1 MSTTALSFSRRYFL
15 QGSLALGGLS
25 VLTGCQSSV
34 APAQAPRTA
43 HIGLLVQGSLATSAP
58 NTDGFLQGLREL
70 GYVEGQNLRLEI
82 RAAEGREDVLP
93 AIAAELVRLAPDVI
107 LLSSNPAIRAV
118 QQVTST
124 IPIVFA
130 FANEPVVE
138 GLVAS
143 LAQPGGNATGLT
155 QEAGQ
160 ESAKRL
166 ELLKDVMPQLER
178 VAFFRAQSALL
189 PYRQT
194 EAAAQALGVQLLP
207 VDLERA
213 DELDQVLATST
224 AGNVQAL
231 IVPATAFFATLA
243 PRILAFTAQHRLPAI
258 YAQTSFGRQGGL
270 LTFATDMPENYRRA
284 AGYVDRILRGAKPG
298 DLPIEQPVKY
308 DVIINLKAA
317 QEIGVII
324 PQSVLAQAT
333 ELIQ

>member
-1 MSTTALSFSRRYFL
+1 M
-15 QGSLALGGLS
+15 ALGGLA
-25 VLTGCQSSV
+25 VLAGCGRPA
-34 APAQAPRTA
+34 APAGSPPRSA
-43 HIGLLVQGSLATSAP
+43 RIGFLVQGSIPTSAP
-58 NTDGFLQGLREL
+58 NIDGFRLGLREL
-70 GYVEGQNLRLEI
+70 GYVEGQNVSLEI
-82 RAAEGREDVLP
+82 RAAEGREELLP
-93 AIAAELVRLAPDVI
+93 EIARELVGLAPEVI

-130 FANEPVVE
+130 FANDPVTD

-143 LAQPGGNATGLT
+143 LARPGGNTTGLT

-166 ELLKDVMPQLER
+166 ELLNDVVPNLLR
-178 VAFFRAQSALL
+178 VAVFRAQSAML

-194 EAAAQALGVQLLP
+194 EAAAQALGVQVVPLD
-207 VDLERA
+207 VERA
-213 DELDQVLATST
+213 DELDTALAVAS
-224 AGNVQAL
+224 ASNVQGL

-243 PRILAFTAQHRLPAI
+243 PRILDFTARSRLPAI
-258 YAQTSFGRQGGL
+258 YAQTQFARLGGL

-308 DVIINLKAA
+308 DVIINLKVA
-317 QEIGVII
+317 QEMGLAI
-324 PQSVLAQAT
+324 PQSVMAQAT
-333 ELIQ
+333 ELVQ